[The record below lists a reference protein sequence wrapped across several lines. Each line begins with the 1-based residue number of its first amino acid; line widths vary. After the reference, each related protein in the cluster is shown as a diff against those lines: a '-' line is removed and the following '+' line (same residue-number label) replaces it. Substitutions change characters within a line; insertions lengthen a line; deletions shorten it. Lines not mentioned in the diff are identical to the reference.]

1 MSSSS
6 MLSRSTSSSSRIC
19 TQDTRRR
26 ISFFTSI
33 IFLNHPIIS
42 YHTVYFFHGDKKSN
56 LVFFWECRDFLLFLF
71 ILHCSS
77 SSRFSSDMSCSH
89 RLLATLCL
97 PEKVSEMQII
107 LLISDY
113 SIYLLENPTYADY
126 WRYKQAEWGTTSCKY
141 YINRVNI
148 RSKLAQ
154 QKMLDTADKPWRQ
167 REWRFL
173 WARIP
178 VPPQEYSCLRWAE
191 RCWEFVKIQWEK
203 YRKR

>member
-42 YHTVYFFHGDKKSN
+42 HHTVYFFHGDKKSN

-71 ILHCSS
+71 ILHCS

-126 WRYKQAEWGTTSCKY
+126 WRYCRWTKQAEWGTTSCKY
-141 YINRVNI
+141 YINLVNI
-148 RSKLAQ
+148 RSTENVRYCRQTLATEGMKVPLGSYPCASSRIFLSSLSW
-154 QKMLDTADKPWRQ
+154 KMLG
-167 REWRFL
+167 
-173 WARIP
+173 
-178 VPPQEYSCLRWAE
+178 VC
-191 RCWEFVKIQWEK
+191 
-203 YRKR
+203 